1 MPDLEGGVA
10 LLPESLTVD
19 RTAVEKA
26 CKAAQALLHRERDAP
41 GPRRARRRV
50 SQPAASAVIRPRLT
64 AEPAPSR

>member
-41 GPRRARRRV
+41 RRARRRV